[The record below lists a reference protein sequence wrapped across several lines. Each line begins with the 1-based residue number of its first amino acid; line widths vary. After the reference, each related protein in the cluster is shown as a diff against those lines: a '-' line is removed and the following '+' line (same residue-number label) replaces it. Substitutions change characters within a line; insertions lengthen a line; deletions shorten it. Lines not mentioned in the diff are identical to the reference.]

1 MDDASCPGK
10 LKLESVEERSDS
22 KCAICPPIVYDVDHR
37 VDAYN
42 GIKGVAHAILD
53 IHRLDRW
60 FMHCRDKSPCAFQ
73 QILVDCGPITNALL
87 S

>member
-10 LKLESVEERSDS
+10 LKLESIEERSNS
-22 KCAICPPIVYDVDHR
+22 KCAICSPIVCDVDHR

-53 IHRLDRW
+53 IHRLDR
-60 FMHCRDKSPCAFQ
+60 
-73 QILVDCGPITNALL
+73 
-87 S
+87 